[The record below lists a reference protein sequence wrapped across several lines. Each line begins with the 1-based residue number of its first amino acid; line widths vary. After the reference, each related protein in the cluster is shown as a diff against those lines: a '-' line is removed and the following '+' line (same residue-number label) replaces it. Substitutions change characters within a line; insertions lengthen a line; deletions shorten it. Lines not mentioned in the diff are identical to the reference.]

1 MLQSL
6 TVRQGRRMSGTFQKP
21 GVPTNHLVPKKGIP
35 QPIIISVLDLSGFTD
50 TTGIVN
56 DSKVDTIVG
65 GGQKW
70 INDPATVSR
79 GETFSQEGANI
90 KHCSDRT
97 RKRRLRTS
105 PDRLGSLTRKQDGR
119 MLQCPCRANR
129 AIVVPRSTYLPREP
143 TRYLSPLNL

>member
-97 RKRRLRTS
+97 RKRRFVQARTGS
-105 PDRLGSLTRKQDGR
+105 APLLGNKMAACSSTRAAQTEQ
-119 MLQCPCRANR
+119 L
-129 AIVVPRSTYLPREP
+129 
-143 TRYLSPLNL
+143 